1 MFKERLLLPFVAVAG
16 ALLVAG
22 CGGSSGGGGDDT
34 AEVETPVVELNT
46 TGYQAFLNLSAGLLD
61 TAAEVDATSGL
72 DMLRSNRYHDV
83 PDVAANANADPAVEA
98 EDNGGGVTSSLTTH
112 EEPADGGA
120 GTGPGVSDIFV
131 TVMAESMAAS
141 ADDATAE
148 IDTLDTNGM
157 VVETEIP
164 NPVTDTNGRSASFD
178 AAADWD
184 SNPAAEWATTDPLE
198 GGDPADAFWT
208 YSFNS
213 ADEGQKLSG
222 GRKLH
227 LDLRTDFDP
236 NFAELLVTDP
246 VGGYTIARGP
256 GSNEPIRADWDDV
269 TGLDVDD
276 QGEIDFAETAAT
288 GVVGTYQGIKGR
300 FHCEP
305 GGADDNIC
313 RINRHTVGELGVSQ
327 NDTLVFTPYEY
338 KADTDWLA
346 AGVWLTVPD
355 DEDGDYAI
363 GAFVYGNMPYKP
375 TSVANADGL
384 DGTAT
389 YAGQAFGRFAEDD
402 AGRKEVGRFTAD
414 AELTAVF
421 NGDTGDDAAGIGSI
435 YGDLTGFMAN
445 GESKAD
451 WDVNFEKA
459 MIMLGMMGDPAERAP
474 NTAMR
479 FNAGA
484 SGHATGGHAMTGY
497 WNGQFYGPA
506 AETDPELPGSAA
518 GTFGLTT
525 ERDPHDEYSLVIGGA
540 FAAHAEED

>member
-61 TAAEVDATSGL
+61 TDAEADATSGL

-83 PDVAANANADPAVEA
+83 PDVAADANAEPAVEA

-148 IDTLDTNGM
+148 IDTLDTDGM

-178 AAADWD
+178 ASADWDNNPAADWMVE
-184 SNPAAEWATTDPLE
+184 ALK
-198 GGDPADAFWT
+198 GGDPADEFWT
-208 YSFNS
+208 YGFDSS
-213 ADEGQKLSG
+213 DEGRKLPG

-236 NFAELLVTDP
+236 NFAALLVTNP
-246 VGGYTIARGP
+246 AGGYTIARGP
-256 GSNEPIRADWDDV
+256 ADGTVPIRADWDDV

-276 QGEIDFAETAAT
+276 QGEIDFAEAAAT

-305 GGADDNIC
+305 GTPADNIC
-313 RINRHTVGELGVSQ
+313 RINRHTVGELGVSLG
-327 NDTLVFTPYEY
+327 DTLMFTPYTY
-338 KADTDWLA
+338 MADTDWLA

-375 TSVANADGL
+375 TTAGAEGL
-384 DGTAT
+384 DW
-389 YAGQAFGRFAEDD
+389 YC
-402 AGRKEVGRFTAD
+402 
-414 AELTAVF
+414 
-421 NGDTGDDAAGIGSI
+421 
-435 YGDLTGFMAN
+435 
-445 GESKAD
+445 
-451 WDVNFEKA
+451 DV
-459 MIMLGMMGDPAERAP
+459 
-474 NTAMR
+474 
-479 FNAGA
+479 
-484 SGHATGGHAMTGY
+484 
-497 WNGQFYGPA
+497 
-506 AETDPELPGSAA
+506 
-518 GTFGLTT
+518 
-525 ERDPHDEYSLVIGGA
+525 
-540 FAAHAEED
+540 